1 MSHQPINSFGFFMHA
16 APLLNYPKVP
26 FFESTARY
34 VTKTRC
40 TSAGNQVLLANNG
53 CDFARKAKHP
63 STITLLFPARGL
75 ASNTPPS

>member
-1 MSHQPINSFGFFMHA
+1 MRAKKVANRSLKSLTLISM
-16 APLLNYPKVP
+16 NYPKVP

-40 TSAGNQVLLANNG
+40 TSAKKQALLANHG

-63 STITLLFPARGL
+63 STITLLFPARSL